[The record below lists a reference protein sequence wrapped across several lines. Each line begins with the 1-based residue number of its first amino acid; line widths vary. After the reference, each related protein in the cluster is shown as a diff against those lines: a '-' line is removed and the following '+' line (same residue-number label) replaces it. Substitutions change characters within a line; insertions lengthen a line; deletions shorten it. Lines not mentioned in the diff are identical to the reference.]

1 MMAFMGERLR
11 LRIALLVLG
20 IFIVVGALGYMV
32 IEDLGFVDALYETAI
47 TITTVGYAEPA
58 GGLSEAGRIFTV
70 FLILGGVG
78 SVFYTAAVAL
88 ELFIDELMGGRRRRR
103 QEERMIAKLSGHTIV
118 CGYGRV
124 GSSVAARL
132 AGVVDLVVVDI
143 DEDQIELA
151 RDSGLLALRGDATEE
166 DVLTEAGLE
175 RASALVACV
184 HSDSDNLAIVLSAR
198 VRVADL
204 NLLARA
210 SNTDAE
216 HRLKLAGADRIV
228 TPPEVGAERL
238 AELVLNTGL
247 TDFVEIAGRNTL
259 LKLRVEDVALGAGSE
274 LVGMSLADSRI
285 RSRVGA
291 TILAI
296 RHADGT
302 VTPNPSPT
310 VPLSDQDIL
319 VAIGTV
325 DQLEQLEKL
334 A

>member
-1 MMAFMGERLR
+1 MSERQR
-11 LRIALLVLG
+11 LGIALLVLG
-20 IFIVVGALGYMV
+20 SFIVVGALGYV
-32 IEDLGFVDALYETAI
+32 IIEDLSLVDAIYESVI
-47 TITTVGYAEPA
+47 TITTVGFAEPA

-70 FLILGGVG
+70 VLVLGGVG

-88 ELFIDELMGGRRRRR
+88 ELFIDELVGGQRRLR

-132 AGVVDLVVVDI
+132 AASDIALVVVDV
-143 DEDQIELA
+143 DEELA
-151 RDSGLLALRGDATEE
+151 DQARSDGLLAVRGDATEE

-175 RASALVACV
+175 RAKALVACV

-198 VRVADL
+198 VRVPEL

-216 HRLKLAGADRIV
+216 HRLKLAGANRIV

-259 LKLRVEDVALGAGSE
+259 LQLRIEEIALAPDSE
-274 LVGMSLADSRI
+274 LVGSSLANSRI
-285 RSRVGA
+285 RSRAGT

-296 RHADGT
+296 RHTDGT
-302 VTPNPSPT
+302 VTPNPSPD
-310 VPLSDQDIL
+310 VPLSADDVL
-319 VAIGTV
+319 VAIGTA